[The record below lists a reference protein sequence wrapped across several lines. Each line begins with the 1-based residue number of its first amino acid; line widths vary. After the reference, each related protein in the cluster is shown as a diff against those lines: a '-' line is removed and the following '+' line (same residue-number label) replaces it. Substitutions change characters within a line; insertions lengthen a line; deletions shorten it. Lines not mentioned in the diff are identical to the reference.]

1 MLKRIEVDPR
11 IKVKNAADLIH
22 EPVVIRLKKFNE
34 ESTDKFSEELSKAH
48 DTGQPIIPIVVDSYG
63 GQVYSLLGMIS
74 ELQSCHLPIATIVE
88 SKAMSAGAILF
99 GLGND
104 GLRYMAP
111 HATLMIHEV
120 SSFQFGKV
128 EDLKADVDETDRL
141 NTYIFDLL
149 DKSCGQSKN
158 YFLDLIHEEHGH
170 ADWYMTAKE
179 AKKHNLCNQI
189 RMPRFNVKVTV
200 DYKFE

>member
-1 MLKRIEVDPR
+1 MLKKIEVDPR
-11 IKVKNAADLIH
+11 IKVKNLADLI
-22 EPVVIRLKKFNE
+22 EQPVVIRLKKFNE
-34 ESTDKFSEELSKAH
+34 EGTDKFSEDLNKAH
-48 DTGQPIIPIVVDSYG
+48 ETGQPIIPIVVDSYG

-74 ELQSCHLPIATIVE
+74 EIQNCQLPVATIVE

-111 HATLMIHEV
+111 HATLMVHEV

-141 NTYIFDLL
+141 NTYIFELL
-149 DKSCGQSKN
+149 AKNCGKTKN
-158 YFLDLIHEEHGH
+158 YFLDLIHEKGH
-170 ADWYMTAKE
+170 ADWYLDAKE
-179 AKKHNLCNQI
+179 AKRHNLCNHI
-189 RMPRFNVKVTV
+189 CLPSFNVKVTV
-200 DYKFE
+200 DYKFI